1 MIGKGLVSG
10 GNPPIMRAA
19 TSRRPLSKGGI
30 SPDAYGYLA
39 EFGGRSAEF
48 TTYKRRSPN
57 GGTHEVTRRTRLG
70 LPRRSSS
77 GRVVYPAASEAA
89 PRMAS
94 LWVQTFVRT
103 VYEALEESCQTYG
116 NQDSAGI
123 GCGRCDPRCGACGGL
138 VRRGSRLARGSCP
151 RGAQVR
157 GFSRG
162 CWRWCQVGRG

>member
-1 MIGKGLVSG
+1 MVLKVGDDSRLDAVVYGLKLVPREVRNRINRSTRAELKPIWQQEVAKHLAGTDSFTSRMIGKGLVSG

-30 SPDAYGYLA
+30 SPDAHGYLA

-103 VYEALEESCQTYG
+103 VYEALEE
-116 NQDSAGI
+116 
-123 GCGRCDPRCGACGGL
+123 R
-138 VRRGSRLARGSCP
+138 
-151 RGAQVR
+151 
-157 GFSRG
+157 
-162 CWRWCQVGRG
+162 